1 MNAISDSC
9 GAAAPQPSLVAQI
22 GAPDDARNFGDVLVW
37 SAGTGNENHYLFL
50 PLQLSLTQN
59 LNDLPNV
66 GMFDA
71 GGMGFF
77 YATVSWQ
84 LTPERL
90 ELLRRDL
97 TPEDGTPPH
106 LSYAPVTVTAAQV
119 ITCDHDGVETV
130 IHEQKP
136 SPHPPFTAMLQF
148 STDADARTTIMSALQ
163 GNPGRLLLRYA
174 ITRQVELERTY
185 RITGLFPEDTS
196 PAGIAAALE
205 RGDLTLT
212 PDPETDALRAK
223 VLEQAG
229 ISQILHSA
237 NASAGLLEI
246 TLSDPTVHA
255 FTITADVGRAMS
267 AHRPINDPLPP
278 T

>member
-1 MNAISDSC
+1 MNVVSDSC
-9 GAAAPQPSLVAQI
+9 GARAPQPSLAALI
-22 GAPDDARNFGDVLVW
+22 GASDDARNFGDVLVW
-37 SAGTGNENHYLFL
+37 SAGTENENHFLFL

-59 LNDLPNV
+59 INDLPNV

-71 GGMGFF
+71 GGIGFF

-97 TPEDGTPPH
+97 TPENGTPPH

-119 ITCDHDGVETV
+119 ITCDQDGVETV
-130 IHEQKP
+130 IHEQVP
-136 SPHPPFTAMLQF
+136 APFPPYTAMLQF
-148 STDADARTTIMSALQ
+148 STDADARTAIMSALQ

-174 ITRQVELERTY
+174 ITRQVDVERTY
-185 RITGLFPEDTS
+185 TITGLFPEDTS
-196 PAGIAAALE
+196 PTGIAAALD
-205 RGDLTLT
+205 RADLTLT
-212 PDPETDALRAK
+212 PAPETDAQRTK

-237 NASAGLLEI
+237 DASAGRLDI
-246 TLSDPTVHA
+246 TLSDQIVHP

-267 AHRPINDPLPP
+267 AHRPINDPPS